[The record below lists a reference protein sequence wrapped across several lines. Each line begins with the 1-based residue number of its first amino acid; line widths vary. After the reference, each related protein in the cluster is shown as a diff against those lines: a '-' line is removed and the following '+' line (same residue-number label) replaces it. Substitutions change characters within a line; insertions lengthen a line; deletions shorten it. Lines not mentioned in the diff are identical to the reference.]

1 MMPCCGDS
9 RAKPDQAVTFEY
21 TGEGRFTI
29 FGRVTGMRFV
39 LVEATERVMRYSV
52 PAPGARVLADRRDA
66 PALEIVQALE
76 RVSDASEAAEGAE
89 KSARGGAEKD
99 GAVLN

>member
-29 FGRVTGMRFV
+29 FGRVTGMR
-39 LVEATERVMRYSV
+39 YSF